1 LGFAAVIKAEI
12 NQAKNTFDLVHMA
25 DAIVRLDA
33 LHAEMEAAS
42 KSARMSCGDFGCA
55 HGGVVGDIYGSIF
68 SLEFSQRSCTIRK
81 PCW

>member
-1 LGFAAVIKAEI
+1 MNSKSEQTLWASQEAVIKAEI

-42 KSARMSCGDFGCA
+42 KSARMSCGDSA
-55 HGGVVGDIYGSIF
+55 ALRVALLAIF
-68 SLEFSQRSCTIRK
+68 TGAFSV
-81 PCW
+81 